1 MTSILIECQCQ
12 WALSWHWIRNS
23 TLFLNGFRQLVGWN
37 PGGLG
42 ISHPVPIGGEWAH
55 HAYTPSAPL
64 SSLTRAVPL
73 GRSDWVTEGGG
84 GMGGARL
91 VSDINH
97 VEYKILDRWSRK
109 KAARL
114 PCDQCFA
121 HPPNPSK
128 LQFFNSDTF
137 SNLLDW
143 KSTRLPARWC
153 SSVRI
158 IIIF

>member
-1 MTSILIECQCQ
+1 M
-12 WALSWHWIRNS
+12 
-23 TLFLNGFRQLVGWN
+23 
-37 PGGLG
+37 
-42 ISHPVPIGGEWAH
+42 
-55 HAYTPSAPL
+55 
-64 SSLTRAVPL
+64 
-73 GRSDWVTEGGG
+73 GRE
-84 GMGGARL
+84 GARL

-121 HPPNPSK
+121 TPPPNPSK

-143 KSTRLPARWC
+143 KSNHLC
-153 SSVRI
+153 SICQVLQQCE
-158 IIIF
+158 